1 MNGTNYAPVAEK
13 ISTENDWYDI
23 YATPNTGFYSFAQT
37 NDGKFIRDEEGD
49 AAEADRGEGEKE
61 GGEEKRGNA
70 KSSQWRN
77 LSFFF

>member
-49 AAEADRGEGEKE
+49 ADRLIEEKE
-61 GGEEKRGNA
+61 KRNEERKKEAMQKAVNGEI
-70 KSSQWRN
+70 
-77 LSFFF
+77 